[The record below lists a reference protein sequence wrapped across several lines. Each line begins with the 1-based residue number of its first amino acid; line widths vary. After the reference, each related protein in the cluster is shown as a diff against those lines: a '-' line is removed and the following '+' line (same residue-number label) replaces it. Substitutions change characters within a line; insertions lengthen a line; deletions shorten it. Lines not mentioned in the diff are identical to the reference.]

1 MMAPADRRCGEHL
14 VSDHLLP
21 GVLFLPI
28 SQLGK
33 LRQHQVSN
41 PRSLAWRLTS
51 RLCGS
56 VRGISDEGLRGERAC
71 LPALGLPLRVGTE
84 RPSQVPRP
92 RQAPCPLGALH
103 VGVPKL
109 TSSHLLLPRELN

>member
-1 MMAPADRRCGEHL
+1 M

-41 PRSLAWRLTS
+41 PRSPAWRLTS
-51 RLCGS
+51 RLCES
-56 VRGISDEGLRGERAC
+56 VRSRGSRGVSDEGLRGERAC

-92 RQAPCPLGALH
+92 QWAPCPLGAPH

-109 TSSHLLLPRELN
+109 TSSCLLLPRQLH